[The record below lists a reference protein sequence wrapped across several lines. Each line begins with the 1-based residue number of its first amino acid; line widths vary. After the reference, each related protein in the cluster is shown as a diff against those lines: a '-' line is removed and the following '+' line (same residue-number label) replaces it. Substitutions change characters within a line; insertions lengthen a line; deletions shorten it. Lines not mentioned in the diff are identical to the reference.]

1 MTTGLFRL
9 AASESAA
16 AGRTALAGV
25 AISGTAGQ
33 FTCTA
38 TTLAANDRIRITG
51 TLGGT
56 GTISGYASTNIYT
69 VSAVT
74 GTSPNVTGF
83 TLTGEDGSALTTT
96 AGTPTGLTYAPFT
109 LVLISGTGNNAQYF
123 EIQASAD
130 QATATAAKGTGATG
144 TSAAHSGWVQRT
156 VGTGANAGRVKYEV
170 LVALSKNAIASSD
183 AADDIEF
190 PDA

>member
-1 MTTGLFRL
+1 
-9 AASESAA
+9 
-16 AGRTALAGV
+16 
-25 AISGTAGQ
+25 
-33 FTCTA
+33 
-38 TTLAANDRIRITG
+38 
-51 TLGGT
+51 
-56 GTISGYASTNIYT
+56 
-69 VSAVT
+69 
-74 GTSPNVTGF
+74 
-83 TLTGEDGSALTTT
+83 
-96 AGTPTGLTYAPFT
+96 
-109 LVLISGTGNNAQYF
+109 LISGTGNNAQYF

-156 VGTGANAGRVKYEV
+156 VGTGAYAGRVKYEV